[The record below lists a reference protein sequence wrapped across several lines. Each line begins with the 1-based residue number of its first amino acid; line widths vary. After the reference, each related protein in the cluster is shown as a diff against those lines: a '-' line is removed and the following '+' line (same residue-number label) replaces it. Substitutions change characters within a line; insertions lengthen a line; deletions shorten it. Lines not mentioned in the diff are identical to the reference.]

1 MISKVRKS
9 TCVTI
14 TYINVA
20 MVDNAIWQICVY
32 GLCVVVVIAVMLGVP
47 PLLGERHWRKPER
60 RSESATGVPYE
71 CGIRPTGNAQV
82 RPPVQYYLI
91 AMFFVIF
98 DVEAAYLYAWA
109 VAVPETGWLG
119 FIEVTIFV
127 SILLASLAYLWLT
140 GALDWHARSQRP
152 LARHQQKPHMDK
164 GAELYNDRV
173 A

>member
-1 MISKVRKS
+1 
-9 TCVTI
+9 
-14 TYINVA
+14 
-20 MVDNAIWQICVY
+20 MVDESIWQICVY
-32 GLCVVVVIAVMLGVP
+32 GLCVGVVIAVMLGLP

-60 RSESATGVPYE
+60 QSESATAIPYE
-71 CGIRPTGNAQV
+71 CGIRPTGSAQV

-140 GALDWHARSQRP
+140 GALDWHSHSQRHKVS
-152 LARHQQKPHMDK
+152 RQRKPAMNQST
-164 GAELYNDRV
+164 ELYNDRV

>member
-1 MISKVRKS
+1 
-9 TCVTI
+9 
-14 TYINVA
+14 
-20 MVDNAIWQICVY
+20 
-32 GLCVVVVIAVMLGVP
+32 MLGLP
-47 PLLGERHWRKPER
+47 PLLGERHWKKSER

-127 SILLASLAYLWLT
+127 AIRRNGSNGWQTGRWAVMMKRENKQFSGTGNWSRRPMILSPSF
-140 GALDWHARSQRP
+140 G
-152 LARHQQKPHMDK
+152 
-164 GAELYNDRV
+164 
-173 A
+173 

>member
-1 MISKVRKS
+1 MLE
-9 TCVTI
+9 
-14 TYINVA
+14 
-20 MVDNAIWQICVY
+20 DPIWQICIY
-32 GLCVVVVIAVMLGVP
+32 GLCVGVVIAVMLGLP
-47 PLLGERHWRKPER
+47 PLLGERHWRKPDR
-60 RSESATGVPYE
+60 RAESGTAIPYE

-98 DVEAAYLYAWA
+98 DVEAAYLYSWA

-127 SILLASLAYLWLT
+127 AILLASLAYLWLT
-140 GALDWHARSQRP
+140 GALDWHAQSQRP
-152 LARHQQKPHMDK
+152 RARHQQKPRMKASTEFYD
-164 GAELYNDRV
+164 DRV

>member
-1 MISKVRKS
+1 
-9 TCVTI
+9 
-14 TYINVA
+14 
-20 MVDNAIWQICVY
+20 MVDDAIWQICVY
-32 GLCVVVVIAVMLGVP
+32 GVCVGVVIAVMLGLP

-60 RSESATGVPYE
+60 RSESATAIPYE
-71 CGIRPTGNAQV
+71 CGIRPTGSAQV

-119 FIEVTIFV
+119 FIEVMIFV

-152 LARHQQKPHMDK
+152 RVRHQQNPQIHT
-164 GAELYNDRV
+164 ATELYDDRV

>member
-1 MISKVRKS
+1 
-9 TCVTI
+9 
-14 TYINVA
+14 
-20 MVDNAIWQICVY
+20 MVDDAIWQICVY
-32 GLCVVVVIAVMLGVP
+32 GICVGVVIAVMLGLP

-60 RSESATGVPYE
+60 RSESATAIPYE

-152 LARHQQKPHMDK
+152 LAHHQQKPHMDK

>member
-1 MISKVRKS
+1 
-9 TCVTI
+9 
-14 TYINVA
+14 
-20 MVDNAIWQICVY
+20 MVDDAIWQICVY
-32 GLCVVVVIAVMLGVP
+32 GICVGVVIAVMLGLP

-60 RSESATGVPYE
+60 QSESATAIPYE
-71 CGIRPTGNAQV
+71 CGIRPTGSAQV

-140 GALDWHARSQRP
+140 GALDWHAHSQR
-152 LARHQQKPHMDK
+152 RRVTHQQKPQMHTST
-164 GAELYNDRV
+164 ELYNDRV

>member
-1 MISKVRKS
+1 M
-9 TCVTI
+9 
-14 TYINVA
+14 
-20 MVDNAIWQICVY
+20 DDAIWQLCVY
-32 GLCVVVVIAVMLGVP
+32 GLCVGVVIAVMLGLP
-47 PLLGERHWRKPER
+47 PLLGERHWRKAER

-127 SILLASLAYLWLT
+127 AILLASLAYLWLT
-140 GALDWHARSQRP
+140 GALDWHAQSQRSRV
-152 LARHQQKPHMDK
+152 RHSQKPRVQESK
-164 GAELYNDRV
+164 ELFDDR
-173 A
+173 AA

>member
-1 MISKVRKS
+1 
-9 TCVTI
+9 
-14 TYINVA
+14 
-20 MVDNAIWQICVY
+20 
-32 GLCVVVVIAVMLGVP
+32 
-47 PLLGERHWRKPER
+47 
-60 RSESATGVPYE
+60 
-71 CGIRPTGNAQV
+71 
-82 RPPVQYYLI
+82 VQYYLI

-140 GALDWHARSQRP
+140 GALDWHAHAQRP
-152 LARHQQKPHMDK
+152 RVRHQQKLQLNK
-164 GAELYNDRV
+164 TTELSNDRV

>member
-1 MISKVRKS
+1 
-9 TCVTI
+9 
-14 TYINVA
+14 
-20 MVDNAIWQICVY
+20 MVDDSIWQICVY
-32 GLCVVVVIAVMLGVP
+32 GICVGVVIAVMLGVP

-60 RSESATGVPYE
+60 QSESATAVPYE
-71 CGIRPTGNAQV
+71 SGIRPTGNAQV

-119 FIEVTIFV
+119 FIEVCIFV
-127 SILLASLAYLWLT
+127 VILLTSLAYLWLT
-140 GALDWHARSQRP
+140 GALNWGVQYQRP
-152 LARHQQKPHMDK
+152 PVRQAHTIPIKEQYD
-164 GAELYNDRV
+164 DRV

>member
-1 MISKVRKS
+1 
-9 TCVTI
+9 
-14 TYINVA
+14 
-20 MVDNAIWQICVY
+20 MVDDSIWQICVY
-32 GLCVVVVIAVMLGVP
+32 GVCVGAVIAVMLGVP

-60 RSESATGVPYE
+60 RTESATGIPYE
-71 CGIRPTGNAQV
+71 CGIRPTGSAQV

-140 GALDWHARSQRP
+140 GALDWHVRSKRS
-152 LARHQQKPHMDK
+152 LARHQQKPHMGK
-164 GAELYNDRV
+164 GTELYNDRV